1 MDYNY
6 YMPYESFSLNKEYG
20 LEDKKLLKNN
30 FEDILK
36 IAFEGIL
43 VKSFNTD
50 TEKNGCFTYNFLLE
64 DFLLKISL
72 ELSQNNKEYASLYI
86 EINRDKKEELPK
98 HLSKLEGILETKAK
112 RESIKN
118 FKQDLK
124 NSPSLKNRFIKI
136 KEK

>member
-1 MDYNY
+1 
-6 YMPYESFSLNKEYG
+6 MPYESFSLNKEYG

>member
-1 MDYNY
+1 
-6 YMPYESFSLNKEYG
+6 MPYESFSLNKEYG

-72 ELSQNNKEYASLYI
+72 ELSQKNKEYASLYI